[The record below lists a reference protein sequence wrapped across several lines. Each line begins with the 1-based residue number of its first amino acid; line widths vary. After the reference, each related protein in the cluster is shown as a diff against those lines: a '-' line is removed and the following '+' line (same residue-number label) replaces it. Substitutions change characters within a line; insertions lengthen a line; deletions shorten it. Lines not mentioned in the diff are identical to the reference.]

1 MSCRILVLNGPNLNL
16 LGTRET
22 DVYGTAT
29 LDSIL
34 ADLRSVAAGHGME
47 IRDVQSNSEGALIDA
62 LHEVGA
68 AAVVH
73 CCADRPPLD
82 VLLDAG
88 PDGLSLDAASMTSD
102 TYDTMAE
109 AIDTGTA

>member
-34 ADLRSVAAGHGME
+34 ADLRE
-47 IRDVQSNSEGALIDA
+47 
-62 LHEVGA
+62 
-68 AAVVH
+68 
-73 CCADRPPLD
+73 
-82 VLLDAG
+82 
-88 PDGLSLDAASMTSD
+88 AASDTASRSTTSSR
-102 TYDTMAE
+102 
-109 AIDTGTA
+109 TAKAS